1 MLRRR
6 FSFWFLLFS
15 LAIIPCP
22 LRALTNGLALTPPM
36 GWNSWNNF
44 GCNINE
50 GLIRA
55 IADAMATNGMK
66 AAGYQ
71 FINMDDCWQ
80 SNRDPTGV
88 IMPDPTRFPSGIKA
102 LADYVH
108 SKGLKLGLYSDHG
121 VQTCGGR
128 PGGYGYEYLDANT
141 YAAWGVDYLKY
152 DNCNLPSGDVPQTD
166 YFHMSDALMRS
177 GRPITF
183 SICAWTFDSWDSQLG
198 NLWRTPGDISDSY
211 SSMVS
216 KLAPNSQSAYVAG
229 PGRWNDPDMLEVGRG
244 GMSAAEDQ
252 SHFALWCMMGAPLIA
267 GDDLT
272 SISPQTLVTLTNP
285 EVIAVDQDP
294 AGEQG
299 IQVAGSDTNQIW
311 CKPLG
316 FDFTTKAVALF
327 NNNSNAAN
335 ITCYWT
341 NLGLQAGAATVRDLW
356 AHTDL
361 GTFTNSFTTNVPP
374 HGTVLLKLA
383 GSAPALPITG
393 TNYLSDLQP
402 AYAYVGWGTMT
413 KDKSIGGNT
422 LTLNGTNY
430 TKGLGVHALSGI
442 EYLLGAIASHFIAD
456 IGVDDEVGAGLGSV
470 VFQVYAD
477 GMKIYDSGVLHGG
490 APHQTVNLDV
500 TGVNRLTLGVHD
512 ADDNINYDH
521 ADWAGARV
529 TVLSTVPAAPSAPT
543 DLAANPGNP
552 VLLTWNPT
560 RSATNY
566 NIKRALAAPGPYTN
580 ITSASL
586 PDFSD
591 TNIISGMPYFYKVSA
606 VGIFGESIDSSV
618 ISVTACSTP
627 TAPAGLTSGSS
638 GSQIMLAWNSV
649 PGATSYNLS
658 RATSATPFTPLAG
671 ALAGT
676 SFTDTNVVQG
686 TTYFYIVAA
695 SNSCNQGTFS
705 SSISA
710 TTAPLAPLGLT
721 AIPGG
726 NQVALAWSPASPATG
741 FNVKRSNTNGGP
753 YQVVANNVVGPPWLD
768 SSLASG
774 ITYYYVVSAINAGGE
789 SPNSPQANV
798 TPCGG
803 GLPGGWADQDIGAVG
818 FAGNASSCAS
828 SFIVQGSGAD
838 IWGTADAFNFASTSL
853 TGNTAI
859 VARVV
864 AVQNTDPWAKA
875 GVMFR
880 NDTTPGS
887 MFADVFVTP
896 ANGVNFQWRTTSGG
910 QCGSTSVGGLVAPIW
925 VKLARTGTNLA
936 ASYSSDGAQWTSLGS
951 TGIAMNSALRA
962 GLEVT
967 AHNNSTLCLAAF
979 DHVATGAPVA
989 PAGLSAFGGNGW
1001 VALNWNPSAAAV
1013 SYNIKRSNLSGGPY
1027 GVLGS
1032 QTGTS
1037 ALDAAVVNWSTWY
1050 YVVSAVNTFGE
1061 SANSIEVVATPR
1073 PPPSLNAGASNG
1085 LFQLSWPNWAT
1096 GYNAYSASNLLSPVQ
1111 WQLVTNA
1118 PQSGGGMLNLL
1129 LPTTGQQQQFFQLK
1143 GP

>member
-198 NLWRTPGDISDSY
+198 NLWRTTGDISDSY

-726 NQVALAWSPASPATG
+726 NQVALAWSPASPAT
-741 FNVKRSNTNGGP
+741 
-753 YQVVANNVVGPPWLD
+753 
-768 SSLASG
+768 
-774 ITYYYVVSAINAGGE
+774 
-789 SPNSPQANV
+789 
-798 TPCGG
+798 
-803 GLPGGWADQDIGAVG
+803 
-818 FAGNASSCAS
+818 
-828 SFIVQGSGAD
+828 
-838 IWGTADAFNFASTSL
+838 
-853 TGNTAI
+853 
-859 VARVV
+859 
-864 AVQNTDPWAKA
+864 
-875 GVMFR
+875 
-880 NDTTPGS
+880 
-887 MFADVFVTP
+887 
-896 ANGVNFQWRTTSGG
+896 
-910 QCGSTSVGGLVAPIW
+910 
-925 VKLARTGTNLA
+925 
-936 ASYSSDGAQWTSLGS
+936 
-951 TGIAMNSALRA
+951 
-962 GLEVT
+962 
-967 AHNNSTLCLAAF
+967 
-979 DHVATGAPVA
+979 
-989 PAGLSAFGGNGW
+989 
-1001 VALNWNPSAAAV
+1001 
-1013 SYNIKRSNLSGGPY
+1013 
-1027 GVLGS
+1027 
-1032 QTGTS
+1032 
-1037 ALDAAVVNWSTWY
+1037 
-1050 YVVSAVNTFGE
+1050 
-1061 SANSIEVVATPR
+1061 
-1073 PPPSLNAGASNG
+1073 
-1085 LFQLSWPNWAT
+1085 
-1096 GYNAYSASNLLSPVQ
+1096 
-1111 WQLVTNA
+1111 
-1118 PQSGGGMLNLL
+1118 
-1129 LPTTGQQQQFFQLK
+1129 
-1143 GP
+1143 